1 MKHKPIF
8 LLAVIVLLSAC
19 GQSYEEKV
27 RLSRAERA
35 RLAQEEAAA
44 LKVAVLPTLDCMPVY
59 LAKDERLFDTLGVDV
74 HLKIFNAQIDCDQ
87 ALMRGAADGM
97 VSDLVR
103 TERLRLMGTPMQY
116 VSSTGTYW
124 QLLSNHKA
132 RLKALDQMGD
142 KMIAMTRFSA
152 TDCLSQLVFEGVKTK
167 SQVYNVQINDV
178 QIRLRMLIN
187 NEMDAVWLTEPLATA
202 ARLQGH
208 RVMADSRDKKLSLG
222 VVAFKKKAVADV
234 RRRKQLAAFTKAY
247 NMACDSLNKNGL
259 KHYSALLQKYYKID
273 KRTINALPKS
283 KFQHVAKPQQENVD
297 KAAAFAKTTIK

>member
-1 MKHKPIF
+1 MKKILF
-8 LLAVIVLLSAC
+8 YILAVFTVVSC
-19 GQSYEEKV
+19 GNSYEAKK
-27 RLSRAERA
+27 RIDRERQLELQ
-35 RLAQEEAAA
+35 RIDSLA
-44 LKVAVLPTLDCMPVY
+44 LKVAVVPTLDCLPVY

-124 QLLSNHKA
+124 QLFSNHKA

-178 QIRLRMLIN
+178 QIRLRMLLN

-222 VVAFKKKAVADV
+222 VVAFKKKAVADA

-259 KHYSALLQKYYKID
+259 KHYSVLLQKYYKID

-283 KFQHVAKPQQENVD
+283 KFQHVAKPQQENID

>member
-1 MKHKPIF
+1 MNMKSFFICIIF
-8 LLAVIVLLSAC
+8 AALAISC
-19 GQSYEEKV
+19 GKSYDEQR

-35 RLAQEEAAA
+35 RLHREDSLA
-44 LKVAVLPTLDCMPVY
+44 LKIAVVPTLDCLPVY

-152 TDCLSQLVFEGVKTK
+152 TDCLSQLVLEGVKTK

-178 QIRLRMLIN
+178 QIRLRMLLN

-202 ARLQGH
+202 ARLQ
-208 RVMADSRDKKLSLG
+208 
-222 VVAFKKKAVADV
+222 
-234 RRRKQLAAFTKAY
+234 
-247 NMACDSLNKNGL
+247 
-259 KHYSALLQKYYKID
+259 
-273 KRTINALPKS
+273 
-283 KFQHVAKPQQENVD
+283 
-297 KAAAFAKTTIK
+297 

>member
-1 MKHKPIF
+1 MKKILF
-8 LLAVIVLLSAC
+8 YILAVFTVVSC
-19 GQSYEEKV
+19 GNSYEAKKRIDRE
-27 RLSRAERA
+27 RQLELQRIDSLS
-35 RLAQEEAAA
+35 
-44 LKVAVLPTLDCMPVY
+44 LKVAVVPTLDCLPVY

-103 TERLRLMGTPMQY
+103 TERLRLMGTPMLY

-178 QIRLRMLIN
+178 QIRLRMLLN

-222 VVAFKKKAVADV
+222 VV
-234 RRRKQLAAFTKAY
+234 
-247 NMACDSLNKNGL
+247 ACDSLNKNGL